1 MYPTGQGWV
10 GVTVRVLVPPG
21 LEGDAP
27 ADTAG
32 DAVTAAEV
40 MGLPETDNVTLVARL
55 PEPDEV
61 YDGDA
66 LSDGDADDV
75 YDPVPDALGVG
86 FKTATLRAV
95 IVALDTPASLASQ
108 E

>member
-1 MYPTGQGWV
+1 M
-10 GVTVRVLVPPG
+10 TVRVLVPPG

-32 DAVTAAEV
+32 DAVTATEDTGLPDTDNVKLVA
-40 MGLPETDNVTLVARL
+40 GLPEH
-55 PEPDEV
+55 DEV

-66 LSDGDADDV
+66 LSDADADADADDV
-75 YDPVPDALGVG
+75 YVPDALGVG